1 MMQPVVII
9 PPPRRGKRRFNAA
22 GFGIALTAIAV
33 ILGLVWWN
41 NGLRDRFFPKNFGVV
56 EPGHLYRSGRLT
68 PEMMRKVVRENSIKL
83 VVDLG
88 ADPDGSERNELAEQT
103 AEGLGVRRVRFNLLG
118 DGTGDP
124 NEYVQAL
131 RLMTDPANQPVLVQC
146 GAGAQRTSVACAL
159 YEHITK
165 DVVIEAALKKAEAH
179 RFDPK
184 KDQPAIEY
192 LREWS
197 DKIERAYREG
207 GTIEKP

>member
-9 PPPRRGKRRFNAA
+9 PGGRRRGRRFRPVRA
-22 GFGIALTAIAV
+22 GIALTLIAV
-33 ILGLVWWN
+33 VLGLVWWN
-41 NGLRDRFFPKNFGVV
+41 NGLRDQFFPKNFGVV
-56 EPGHLYRSGRLT
+56 EPGHLYRSGRLN

-83 VVDLG
+83 IVDLG
-88 ADPDGSERNELAEQT
+88 ADPDGSERNELAERT
-103 AEGLGVRRVRFNLLG
+103 ADDLGVRRVRFNLLG

-131 RLMTDPANQPVLVQC
+131 RLMADPANQPVLVQC

-165 DVVIEAALKKAEAH
+165 DVAIEAALKKAEAH

-192 LREWS
+192 LREWGE
-197 DKIERAYREG
+197 KIERAYREG
-207 GTIEKP
+207 GEVEKP